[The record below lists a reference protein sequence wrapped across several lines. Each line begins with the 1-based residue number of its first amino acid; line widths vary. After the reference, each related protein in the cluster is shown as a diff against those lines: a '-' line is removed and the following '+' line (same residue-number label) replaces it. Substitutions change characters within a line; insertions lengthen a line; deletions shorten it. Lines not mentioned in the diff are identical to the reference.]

1 MKLDAGSDDIY
12 EYHGMYPKIPLS
24 CHFVAAKQSKSLLFL
39 FKKKNYNYFK
49 SIQCKLNFQIISL
62 ILKRIFL
69 F

>member
-39 FKKKNYNYFK
+39 FKKKT
-49 SIQCKLNFQIISL
+49 L
-62 ILKRIFL
+62 
-69 F
+69 